1 MKVIWSEEAVTDV
14 TRIARHVAQDNPAA
28 ARRLARELLVAGDSL
43 DVFPYR
49 GRRGRSRGT
58 RELVAVPPYVLVY
71 RVGQDTV
78 RSLRVW
84 HGTQDR

>member
-1 MKVIWSEEAVTDV
+1 MADV
-14 TRIARHVAQDNPAA
+14 TRIARHIAQDNPAA

-43 DVFPYR
+43 DVFPQR

-71 RVGQDTV
+71 RIGQDTV
-78 RSLRVW
+78 RIVRVW
-84 HGTQDR
+84 HGAQDR